1 MTTYTLSLAPNGT
14 RSWTGADLASL
25 SFQLNSSG
33 QRYLK
38 TESVAVVR
46 LGERGRLALVQ
57 VDDWQLGRT
66 LLNLYDWDYDPTQE
80 FNLRLSLQGLSQW
93 GTLSAAIA
101 AQGYSALLPVNNLA
115 EVHILLYLEVGHS
128 YQTVLPRLL

>member
-46 LGERGRLALVQ
+46 LGERGPLALIQ

-66 LLNLYDWDYDPTQE
+66 LLNLYDWDYGPSQE
-80 FNLRLSLQGLSQW
+80 FNLRLSLQGLSRW
-93 GTLSAAIA
+93 GTLSDAIA
-101 AQGYSALLPVNNLA
+101 AQGYSALLPVSDLA
-115 EVHILLYLEVGHS
+115 SVHIMLYLD
-128 YQTVLPRLL
+128 VLPSGSGNGT